1 MLKRLFDK
9 YVVKALSH
17 MALGLFCSLIMGLIV
32 GQIAKIP
39 GLYHFPPNHT
49 KLYYFP

>member
-39 GLYHFPPNHT
+39 GLEFLT
-49 KLYYFP
+49 FVSEALS